1 MKYPQL
7 KKKKSDIMSLIL
19 TDRLLQ
25 IDIIT
30 TGKVKMTIFVQYHLW
45 SLPCLTKTTFY
56 LLIQ

>member
-1 MKYPQL
+1 
-7 KKKKSDIMSLIL
+7 MSLIL

-30 TGKVKMTIFVQYHLW
+30 TGKVKIAITIFVQYHLW

>member
-1 MKYPQL
+1 
-7 KKKKSDIMSLIL
+7 MSHNL

-30 TGKVKMTIFVQYHLW
+30 TGKVKSAMTIFVQYHLC